1 MTRILNLVLIC
12 LLVASA
18 IGVYSIKYEATLQA
32 EKVAKLRR
40 SIEAEQRAIEGL
52 RAEWAYM
59 SQPHRVDDLARRHLD
74 LVPMRITQVV
84 GAGDLPEKVPVGDQ
98 IAQKLQV
105 LGLGATPAA
114 PQVTGATQ

>member
-1 MTRILNLVLIC
+1 MTRILNLILVC

-40 SIEAEQRAIEGL
+40 SIDAEQRAIEAL
-52 RAEWAYM
+52 NAEWAYM
-59 SQPHRVDDLARRHLD
+59 SQPQRVGDLARRHLD

-84 GAGDLPEKVPVGDQ
+84 GANELPAKAPVADQ

-105 LGLGATPAA
+105 LGLGTAPAA
-114 PQVTGATQ
+114 PQVTGSTR